1 MRPYVSLV
9 ILAVALSV
17 VCAGARTAR
26 AWLLEP
32 LFDQVLV
39 PHQQSGVS
47 FTLKELGG
55 SLLGRNEEDKDAR
68 ADDEKPQ
75 AAEQQL
81 VREKITTAIPRIVL
95 ATLLLVLLLPLANFG
110 QEVLTQ
116 WVLGRVLVDLQQ
128 QLCEKLLALPLRFHL
143 GQSRGDT
150 LSRVMN
156 DAQKAHQSLDL
167 MFQDV
172 AQ

>member
-1 MRPYVSLV
+1 MRPYLSLV
-9 ILAVALSV
+9 ILAVAMSV

-39 PHQQSGVS
+39 PHQQSGVH
-47 FTLKELGG
+47 FTLKELGQ
-55 SLLGRNEEDKDAR
+55 SVLGRSPHQGGPAQADA
-68 ADDEKPQ
+68 EKPPAAERLQ
-75 AAEQQL
+75 AAERPADAEQEL
-81 VREKITTAIPRIVL
+81 VREKITSVIPRIVL

-128 QLCEKLLALPLRFHL
+128 IGR
-143 GQSRGDT
+143 
-150 LSRVMN
+150 
-156 DAQKAHQSLDL
+156 AH
-167 MFQDV
+167 V
-172 AQ
+172 